1 MCDGR
6 ETAYHVLCLANDI
19 LYPLLRCLHFCP
31 LQGSLLQERLLFFC
45 CRHTQWRSCSRWSTF
60 REIALRTSSPAPFS
74 PCSPHH
80 ITSLPRSSGN
90 SSWRWSR
97 LSSEDLPLRCR
108 CTSARTA
115 SAETPSSAAAADD
128 PCPGCCAIDAASCT
142 LARFSRA
149 ASFRRR
155 RSSRVPLMRLS
166 VPPLCCP
173 PPDVWR
179 DGIVVLCLADVGRLH
194 CSSQRPSSCI
204 LTLLPPR

>member
-1 MCDGR
+1 MISCTHFFVASIFVPFR
-6 ETAYHVLCLANDI
+6 EASFRKDSSFSVVGT
-19 LYPLLRCLHFCP
+19 PS
-31 LQGSLLQERLLFFC
+31 G
-45 CRHTQWRSCSRWSTF
+45 RSCSRWSTF

-80 ITSLPRSSGN
+80 ITSLPRSSGS